1 MKKVLLV
8 GNWKMNPQSFE
19 EAKELFLEI
28 KKGIKDTK
36 KVEVA
41 IAPPFVFLYLL
52 KNLAGSSVS
61 LVSQDSF
68 WEKKGAFTG
77 EISPLMLKK
86 LKVKYVILGHSERR
100 IYLGENDQMIGKKIN
115 AVLEAG
121 LKAILCVGEK
131 SKEDP
136 EKIVKEQIKNALSF
150 VEKKVLLPLNLILA
164 YEPVWAIGTGN
175 FCPPQNAREMLFYIK
190 KILIN
195 FLGSDWEK
203 TKILYGGSVDSSNAQ
218 SYLKVGF
225 NGLLIGGTSLKPKAF
240 LEIINSI

>member
-1 MKKVLLV
+1 MQKVLLV

-28 KKGIKDTK
+28 KRGIKDTK

-61 LVSQDSF
+61 LASQDSF

-150 VEKKVLLPLNLILA
+150 VEKKVLLPTNLILA

-190 KILIN
+190 RIL
-195 FLGSDWEK
+195 FSLLGERWK
-203 TKILYGGSVDSSNAQ
+203 GAKVLYGGSVDPSNAK